1 MTMSILA
8 RLSRGERTVTDP
20 APQASLAAGRYMT
33 NGVNLYRWLG
43 VARTVRGRVIG
54 LEDCLSL
61 EVSWLPYA
69 EIYSWRLRPVRPAR
83 D

>member
-1 MTMSILA
+1 MISSALTRRLA
-8 RLSRGERTVTDP
+8 RP
-20 APQASLAAGRYMT
+20 APPEPSVPAGRYMT

-43 VARTVRGRVIG
+43 VAHSVRGRVIG
-54 LEDCLSL
+54 LEDCRSL

-69 EIYSWRLRPVRPAR
+69 EIYSWSLRRVRPAR